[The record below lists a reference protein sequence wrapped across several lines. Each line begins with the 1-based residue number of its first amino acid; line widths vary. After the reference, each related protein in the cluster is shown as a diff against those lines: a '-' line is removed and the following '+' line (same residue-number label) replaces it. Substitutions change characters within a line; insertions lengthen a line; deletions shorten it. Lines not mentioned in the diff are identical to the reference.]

1 MSLVARQS
9 LLALVGPTAS
19 GKTEAALPIAEA
31 LNAEIVC
38 VDSMLVY
45 RGMDMGTAKPTP
57 EQRKQIPH
65 HLIDLV
71 DPAEPFSVA
80 RFQELANG
88 AIADI
93 RGRGR
98 HPLLVGGGG
107 LYHRAVVDGLEFPG
121 TVPATRALLQ
131 AEAAAL
137 GSEALHRRLEAF
149 DPEAA
154 AKIEPTNARR
164 TVRALEVAALTGRAF
179 SSYAVA
185 WDRYPSTAV
194 RAAGIDLPRQDLH
207 RRIERRVT
215 AMMPGLLDE
224 TRILLARGFGS
235 FLTSSQ
241 AIGYAEGVACLVG
254 AIGEEEAAAMTI
266 RRTKGLARRQM
277 AWLRRDPRIRWFPAG
292 PEGAVG
298 VVDEIVGYLRGTHVE
313 AAVRTVAAV
322 EAVEA

>member
-1 MSLVARQS
+1 MSLIAREP
-9 LLALVGPTAS
+9 LRALVGPTAS
-19 GKTEAALPIAEA
+19 GKTEASLLIAQALEAEV
-31 LNAEIVC
+31 VC

-45 RGMDMGTAKPTP
+45 RGMDVGTAKPTE
-57 EQRKQIPH
+57 EQRRQVRH
-65 HLIDLV
+65 HMLDLV

-80 RFQELANG
+80 RFQELADRT
-88 AIADI
+88 IADI

-107 LYHRAVVDGLEFPG
+107 LYYRAVVDGLEFPG
-121 TVPATRALLQ
+121 TLPAIRALLE

-137 GSEALHRRLEAF
+137 GTEALHRRLEAF

-179 SSYAVA
+179 SSYSVA
-185 WDRYPSTAV
+185 WDRYPSAAV

-207 RRIERRVT
+207 RRIEQRVS

-241 AIGYAEGVACLVG
+241 AIGYAEGVACLEG

-277 AWLRRDPRIRWFPAG
+277 AWFRRDPRIRWFPAG

-298 VVDEIVGYLRGTHVE
+298 LVDEIIGYLGETHVE
-313 AAVRTVAAV
+313 TAVRSVAAV
-322 EAVEA
+322 DV